1 MKIFP
6 AVKPTILVV
15 DDEASNLSLVSGL
28 LRDNY
33 LIKTAKEGV
42 RAIQL
47 AQQEQPDLILLDV
60 MMPGING
67 YEVCRLLK
75 ADSLTC
81 NIPVLFLT
89 SQSEMADEGTGLNL
103 GAVDYITR
111 PINPGI
117 LSSRVH
123 AHLAVAHRSR
133 SMQISNEYLE
143 FEVAKRTRQ
152 ISSMQDMTILAMA
165 SLAETRDVD
174 TGNHLR
180 RTQNYVRALALQ
192 LRRKSAYVDVLTD
205 EVIDL
210 LYKCAPL
217 HDIGKVG
224 IPDRILHKPGRYEPE
239 EFEVMKRHPALGRDA
254 LESARQTAGNIGDF
268 FEVAKDVVYSH
279 HERWDG
285 TGYPQGLAAQA
296 IPLVARIMALADV
309 YDALISPRIYKPGM
323 PHEEAADIIVAG
335 SARHFDPEVVDAFLD
350 LSFEFRAI
358 ADRYADSDQ
367 DLTEKANFVISAIGP
382 L

>member
-1 MKIFP
+1 M
-6 AVKPTILVV
+6 
-15 DDEASNLSLVSGL
+15 
-28 LRDNY
+28 
-33 LIKTAKEGV
+33 
-42 RAIQL
+42 
-47 AQQEQPDLILLDV
+47 
-60 MMPGING
+60 
-67 YEVCRLLK
+67 
-75 ADSLTC
+75 
-81 NIPVLFLT
+81 
-89 SQSEMADEGTGLNL
+89 
-103 GAVDYITR
+103 
-111 PINPGI
+111 
-117 LSSRVH
+117 
-123 AHLAVAHRSR
+123 
-133 SMQISNEYLE
+133 
-143 FEVAKRTRQ
+143 
-152 ISSMQDMTILAMA
+152 
-165 SLAETRDVD
+165 
-174 TGNHLR
+174 
-180 RTQNYVRALALQ
+180 
-192 LRRKSAYVDVLTD
+192 DVLTD